1 MYNIFKN
8 KENTKIIVRV
18 EIPGNSSIQSELETV
33 GEYQAIKLTGE
44 KVKDKEPEKIEE
56 NIFNMREYGRYSLE
70 IPIKEDKLTD
80 EPPSFKQVEG
90 VCILEYKI
98 AAKKDPFV
106 FTGKSDL

>member
-1 MYNIFKN
+1 
-8 KENTKIIVRV
+8 
-18 EIPGNSSIQSELETV
+18 
-33 GEYQAIKLTGE
+33 
-44 KVKDKEPEKIEE
+44 
-56 NIFNMREYGRYSLE
+56 MREYGRYSLE

-106 FTGKSDL
+106 FMGKSDL